1 MFQTGIIVAVIV
13 GSLILLV
20 YWFRYTCLLL
30 LSTRTA
36 RDYASSFA
44 EAHGLTFPQIQAK
57 LQAHEQIDLA
67 ALAASLD
74 RDFDSFSRWNAD
86 LGIEERMLQLDY
98 RTKRLFVTVARSIAP
113 VIAKEVLG
121 EMTMAVSHLANS
133 LGERACA
140 GQSA

>member
-1 MFQTGIIVAVIV
+1 MFQAGITVAIIV
-13 GSLILLV
+13 GSFILLG

-44 EAHGLTFPQIQAK
+44 EAHQLTF
-57 LQAHEQIDLA
+57 
-67 ALAASLD
+67 LAASLD
-74 RDFDSFSRWNAD
+74 RDFDSFSRWNAN

-98 RTKRLFVTVARSIAP
+98 RLKRLFVRLTGSIAP
-113 VIAKEVLG
+113 AIAKEVLG
-121 EMTMAVSHLANS
+121 EMTMVASHLANS

-140 GQSA
+140 GQSAA